1 MPTNDARDLNLQV
14 EKKAVKALYEIQ
26 SSRHLGDI
34 FLNWGI
40 ILTTAIFCSLYFHPL
55 LYVLTITIIGARM
68 HALAILMH
76 DAAHFRFL
84 KNRKH
89 NDLLT
94 NYLTMYF
101 IFSSIEVYRK
111 NHLKHHQHL
120 NTEDEPDWFF
130 KIGRRDFTY
139 PKSRAEFILTVL
151 AYFTMIRGFLD
162 AIWFLKRFAPA
173 NTPGAKKK
181 ASLKSKLPRIFFYVI
196 LATVLS
202 IFGLWKAYLLY
213 WVIPYLSTF
222 FMFQY
227 VRSVSEHFGELER
240 DHLLN
245 STRTVKTNL
254 FERFFFAPHNVSYH
268 LEHHLYPG
276 VPYYNLPQLHDL
288 LMEQEI
294 YREKAHIT
302 NGYLGGLVNELS
314 KI

>member
-14 EKKAVKALYEIQ
+14 EKKAVKALYKIQ
-26 SSRHLGDI
+26 SSRHLMDI

-55 LYVLTITIIGARM
+55 LYVLSITIIGARM

-84 KNRKH
+84 KNRKQ

-120 NTEDEPDWFF
+120 NTEDDPDWFF
-130 KIGRRDFTY
+130 KLGRRDFTF

-151 AYFTMIRGFLD
+151 AYFSLIRGFLD
-162 AIWFLKRFAPA
+162 ALWFLKRFAPA
-173 NTPGAKKK
+173 NAPGAKKK
-181 ASLKSKLPRIFFYVI
+181 ASFKSKLPRILFYVI

-276 VPYYNLPQLHDL
+276 VPYYNLPQLHNL
-288 LMEQEI
+288 LMEQEV

-302 NGYLGGLVNELS
+302 NGYLGGLINELS

>member
-14 EKKAVKALYEIQ
+14 EKKAVKALYEIKA
-26 SSRHLGDI
+26 SRHLGDI

-55 LYVLTITIIGARM
+55 LYLLSITIIGARM

-76 DAAHFRFL
+76 DAAHFRFM
-84 KNRKH
+84 KNRKL

-94 NYLTMYF
+94 NYLSMYF

-120 NTEDEPDWFF
+120 NTEDDPDWFF
-130 KIGRRDFTY
+130 KLGRRDFTF
-139 PKSRAEFILTVL
+139 PKSRAEFIFTVL
-151 AYFTMIRGFLD
+151 AYFTLIRGFLD
-162 AIWFLKRFAPA
+162 ALWFLKRFAPA
-173 NTPGAKKK
+173 NAPGAKKK
-181 ASLKSKLPRIFFYVI
+181 ASFKTKLPRILFYVI
-196 LATVLS
+196 LAAFLS

-254 FERFFFAPHNVSYH
+254 LERFFFAPHNVSYH

-276 VPYYNLPQLHDL
+276 VPYYNLPELHGL
-288 LMEQEI
+288 LMEQEV

-302 NGYLGGLVNELS
+302 EGYLGGLINELS
-314 KI
+314 NI